1 MTGALIGLSFGV
13 TLGLVVAPLWT
24 ALQIPMR
31 VSDALNAG
39 SMRLCAAALVLGAA
53 LGALS
58 PEMRLPEAI
67 AALAL
72 LAGGAF
78 VGMVSAA
85 LVEAVEVIPT
95 LFDRLSVTADMRLAA
110 AALILG
116 KTGGALYASLI
127 GGS

>member
-1 MTGALIGLSFGV
+1 MIAIVLELFFGV

-39 SMRLCAAALVLGAA
+39 SMRLCAVALALAAM

-58 PEMRLPEAI
+58 PRLGLPETVAVI
-67 AALAL
+67 AM

-85 LVEAVEVIPT
+85 LVEAVEVVPT
-95 LFDRLSVTADMRLAA
+95 LYDRLSVTADMRWVA
-110 AALILG
+110 AALMIG
-116 KTGGALYASLI
+116 KTGGALYASLR
-127 GGS
+127 GG

>member
-1 MTGALIGLSFGV
+1 MIAVTLGLFFGV

-39 SMRLCAAALVLGAA
+39 SMRLCAAALTLGAA

-58 PEMRLPEAI
+58 PSLRLPEI
-67 AALAL
+67 VAALVL

-85 LVEAVEVIPT
+85 LVEAVEVVPT
-95 LFDRLSVTADMRLAA
+95 LYDRLSVTADMRWAA
-110 AALILG
+110 VALMLG
-116 KTGGALYASLI
+116 KTGGALYATLT
-127 GGS
+127 GG